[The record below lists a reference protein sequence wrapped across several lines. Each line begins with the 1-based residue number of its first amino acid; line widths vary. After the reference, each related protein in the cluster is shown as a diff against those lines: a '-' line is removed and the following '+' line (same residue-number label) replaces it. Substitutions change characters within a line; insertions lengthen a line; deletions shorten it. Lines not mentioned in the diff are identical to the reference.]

1 MPTLNRFPGRLLAGL
16 TAICLCFMTCQST
29 VIAAHCGCEVGHHAS
44 PPAAPSCHCNCS
56 HSKKTNCFQKAMK
69 KMSAGIDKL
78 LSFDNL
84 LPFGKSNCDEL
95 LCDDACDAAMIE
107 ELRLPPAFPSEIDHH
122 DHAAH
127 DHGHSHEAH
136 QHEDHQHEA
145 HGQPLGTGQPQAP
158 AAQASPSDKPAKP
171 IAPPIRLKAAPS
183 EPQSGSLF
191 DIDAKPFDDSTR
203 APQYQPVRPSSF
215 QEVKVEPI
223 RTPDVPHQSQR
234 SARNSR

>member
-1 MPTLNRFPGRLLAGL
+1 
-16 TAICLCFMTCQST
+16 
-29 VIAAHCGCEVGHHAS
+29 
-44 PPAAPSCHCNCS
+44 
-56 HSKKTNCFQKAMK
+56 MK
-69 KMSAGIDKL
+69 KISAGIDKL

-136 QHEDHQHEA
+136 
-145 HGQPLGTGQPQAP
+145 GQPLTTGQPQAP

-171 IAPPIRLKAAPS
+171 IAPPIRLRAAPS

-191 DIDAKPFDDSTR
+191 DIDATPFDDSTR

-215 QEVKVEPI
+215 LDLKVEPFQ
-223 RTPDVPHQSQR
+223 TPQRPHQSGR
-234 SARNSR
+234 FARNSR